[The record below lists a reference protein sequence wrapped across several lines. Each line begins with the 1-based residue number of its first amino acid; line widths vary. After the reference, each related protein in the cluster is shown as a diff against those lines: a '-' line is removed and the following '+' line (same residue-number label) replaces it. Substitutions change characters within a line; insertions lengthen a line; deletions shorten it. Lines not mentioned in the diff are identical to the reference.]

1 MAKRSKSAGQVSVR
15 KAGGRGRRYS
25 EEARTAALEVLTRR
39 RREGRSYARVA
50 AEVGIHVATLRAWQR
65 AETAMVAAK
74 SPTTFCPVEVIST
87 AVPGRGHVVHGPR
100 GIRVLDLTLDE
111 VAELIRRLS

>member
-1 MAKRSKSAGQVSVR
+1 MAKRSNSTGQISAH
-15 KAGGRGRRYS
+15 KAGGQGRRYS

-65 AETAMVAAK
+65 AETAMMATRSA
-74 SPTTFCPVEVIST
+74 TTFCPVEVISAPT
-87 AVPGRGHVVHGPR
+87 SGRGHVVHGPR
-100 GIRVLDLTLDE
+100 GIRFEDLTLDE